1 MSGCTNKFVTLT
13 GNVIRN
19 VPVAERT
26 AEIRRV
32 LESYMLRPQRVNQQ
46 PEELCSQT
54 GSLLSD
60 NEVLEKAMVSKNSA
74 KFGAL
79 WNGDFL
85 GKSHSEADLALCS
98 MLAFWCGGDTAQMD
112 RLFRQSALYR
122 QKWERKDYREETIRK
137 AINGCTEFYSP
148 GLRCSA
154 SEDFSEG
161 LSAILSDFQPEANNI
176 YPVTD
181 IGAGRLFADGKI
193 LAHILASLRRITF
206 GTAAGL
212 GAALP
217 VGILMGRIPAADR
230 ILGAFFRFLYPVPK
244 VVFMPIVVVMLGIGD
259 AAKIFLIFLA
269 VFFQMT
275 IIIRDSAASLE
286 QELTDVMRSMNADRA
301 AVLRHLVLPGILPG
315 ILTALKASL
324 GTSVALLMI
333 TELFASTSGLGYF
346 IMNSMDSRDYP
357 QMYAGIVILALMSA
371 VLYGV
376 LEAAESILCKWHYVR
391 RG

>member
-1 MSGCTNKFVTLT
+1 MP
-13 GNVIRN
+13 VIRPQHN
-19 VPVAERT
+19 SCLKQKNT
-26 AEIRRV
+26 QMNKKIRQNI
-32 LESYMLRPQRVNQQ
+32 LPL
-46 PEELCSQT
+46 L
-54 GSLLSD
+54 GSLLGILLLW
-60 NEVLEKAMVSKNSA
+60 EVA
-74 KFGAL
+74 
-79 WNGDFL
+79 
-85 GKSHSEADLALCS
+85 
-98 MLAFWCGGDTAQMD
+98 
-112 RLFRQSALYR
+112 
-122 QKWERKDYREETIRK
+122 
-137 AINGCTEFYSP
+137 
-148 GLRCSA
+148 
-154 SEDFSEG
+154 
-161 LSAILSDFQPEANNI
+161 AILLGRYFLPQPTEVAF
-176 YPVTD
+176 TT
-181 IGAGRLFADGKI
+181 GRLFADGKI

-301 AVLRHLVLPGILPG
+301 AVLRHLVLSGILPG

>member
-1 MSGCTNKFVTLT
+1 MNKK
-13 GNVIRN
+13 IRQN
-19 VPVAERT
+19 ILP
-26 AEIRRV
+26 
-32 LESYMLRPQRVNQQ
+32 LL
-46 PEELCSQT
+46 
-54 GSLLSD
+54 GSLLGILLLW
-60 NEVLEKAMVSKNSA
+60 EVA
-74 KFGAL
+74 
-79 WNGDFL
+79 
-85 GKSHSEADLALCS
+85 
-98 MLAFWCGGDTAQMD
+98 
-112 RLFRQSALYR
+112 
-122 QKWERKDYREETIRK
+122 
-137 AINGCTEFYSP
+137 
-148 GLRCSA
+148 
-154 SEDFSEG
+154 
-161 LSAILSDFQPEANNI
+161 AILLGRYFLPQPTEVAF
-176 YPVTD
+176 TT
-181 IGAGRLFADGKI
+181 GRLFADGKI

-391 RG
+391 RS

>member
-1 MSGCTNKFVTLT
+1 MRIITAFSAGSANACEPPRSTVPSTRSRLQHSTRLPTSPEK
-13 GNVIRN
+13 IRQN
-19 VPVAERT
+19 ILP
-26 AEIRRV
+26 
-32 LESYMLRPQRVNQQ
+32 LL
-46 PEELCSQT
+46 
-54 GSLLSD
+54 GSLLGILLLW
-60 NEVLEKAMVSKNSA
+60 EVA
-74 KFGAL
+74 
-79 WNGDFL
+79 
-85 GKSHSEADLALCS
+85 
-98 MLAFWCGGDTAQMD
+98 
-112 RLFRQSALYR
+112 
-122 QKWERKDYREETIRK
+122 
-137 AINGCTEFYSP
+137 
-148 GLRCSA
+148 
-154 SEDFSEG
+154 
-161 LSAILSDFQPEANNI
+161 AILLGRYFLPQPTEVAF
-176 YPVTD
+176 TT
-181 IGAGRLFADGKI
+181 GRLFADGKI

>member
-1 MSGCTNKFVTLT
+1 MNKK
-13 GNVIRN
+13 IRQN
-19 VPVAERT
+19 ILP
-26 AEIRRV
+26 
-32 LESYMLRPQRVNQQ
+32 LL
-46 PEELCSQT
+46 
-54 GSLLSD
+54 GSLLGIFLLW
-60 NEVLEKAMVSKNSA
+60 EVA
-74 KFGAL
+74 
-79 WNGDFL
+79 
-85 GKSHSEADLALCS
+85 
-98 MLAFWCGGDTAQMD
+98 
-112 RLFRQSALYR
+112 
-122 QKWERKDYREETIRK
+122 
-137 AINGCTEFYSP
+137 
-148 GLRCSA
+148 
-154 SEDFSEG
+154 
-161 LSAILSDFQPEANNI
+161 AILLGRYFLPQPTEVAF
-176 YPVTD
+176 TT
-181 IGAGRLFADGKI
+181 GRLFADGKI

-376 LEAAESILCKWHYVR
+376 LEAAESILCRLISSLIPNVNPDAPLLLLTARKLLLYTPPLILDGSLPLKKHTMTLLHISFCKIDFAFPEPVIDRVPKAVICR
-391 RG
+391 R

>member
-1 MSGCTNKFVTLT
+1 MRIITAFSAGSANACEPPRSTAPSTRSRLQHSTRLPTSPVPTVLST
-13 GNVIRN
+13 AAECRSAPVLPAST
-19 VPVAERT
+19 VPVSLQHNSCLKPKNT
-26 AEIRRV
+26 QMNKKIRQNI
-32 LESYMLRPQRVNQQ
+32 LPL
-46 PEELCSQT
+46 L
-54 GSLLSD
+54 GSLLGILLLW
-60 NEVLEKAMVSKNSA
+60 EVA
-74 KFGAL
+74 
-79 WNGDFL
+79 
-85 GKSHSEADLALCS
+85 
-98 MLAFWCGGDTAQMD
+98 
-112 RLFRQSALYR
+112 
-122 QKWERKDYREETIRK
+122 
-137 AINGCTEFYSP
+137 
-148 GLRCSA
+148 
-154 SEDFSEG
+154 
-161 LSAILSDFQPEANNI
+161 AILLGRYFLPQPTEVAF
-176 YPVTD
+176 TT
-181 IGAGRLFADGKI
+181 GRLFADGKI